1 MPHPD
6 EHFVVDNAGVDDGTV
21 TDGDQLAKPRLVRRI
36 DVNDGIVLNVGARAD
51 NYPIDIAT
59 QNSAVPYTRFFHQ
72 RYVADDGCARGDVGG
87 GMNARAKFQPG
98 VDAGMTAGDW
108 IWGNG
113 KLHVAQRDP
122 SVRAGT
128 GVFAR
133 DDEFVP
139 CSHFFII
146 EAN

>member
-1 MPHPD
+1 LPHPD

-72 RYVADDGCARGDVGG
+72 RYVADDGCARDDAGG

-98 VDAGMTAGDW
+98 VDAGMTARDW
-108 IWGNG
+108 VWRNGN
-113 KLHVAQRDP
+113 LHGRNGSLGP
-122 SVRAGT
+122 GGT
-128 GVFAR
+128 GVFAQ